1 MKQAAKETFDSNIH
15 HHDTRK
21 TIAKAYLS
29 NLECS
34 VQETVYRVLSKLKLR
49 EIFLAVYFVIT
60 NLLEERVQV
69 LLSKKKLKKYQT
81 IAQIFPRDQ
90 ILIVI

>member
-21 TIAKAYLS
+21 TITKAYLS

-34 VQETVYRVLSKLKLR
+34 VQETVYHLLSKLNLR
-49 EIFLAVYFVIT
+49 EIFLAVYSVIT

-69 LLSKKKLKKYQT
+69 LLSKKNLKKYQT
-81 IAQIFPRDQ
+81 IAQIFARYQ
-90 ILIVI
+90 IFIVI